1 MIKILFFA
9 QLRERLDCDAMTFDL
24 NSTVTTGWLRRQLAE
39 QGELWRDCLQQG
51 NLLMAVNQTLVDE
64 NAVVHDGD
72 EVAFFPPVTG
82 G

>member
-1 MIKILFFA
+1 MIRILFFA
-9 QLRERLDCDAMTFDL
+9 QLRERLECDSMTFDL
-24 NSTVTTGWLRRQLAE
+24 NSTVTVGWLRAQLIE
-39 QGELWRDCLQQG
+39 QGEIWRECFQKG

-64 NAVVHDGD
+64 NATIHDGD

>member
-9 QLRERLDCDAMTFDL
+9 KLKEQLGTSEIELSIKTGSLADVKEQIIKTNPSWAEFFTDNLLCAVNQAMATME
-24 NSTVTTGWLRRQLAE
+24 STVTT
-39 QGELWRDCLQQG
+39 
-51 NLLMAVNQTLVDE
+51 
-64 NAVVHDGD
+64 GD

>member
-9 QLRERLDCDAMTFDL
+9 QLREALGQQQIDFVCNEKISLADL
-24 NSTVTTGWLRRQLAE
+24 RIKIVNQYPQWE
-39 QGELWRDCLQQG
+39 KELTKK
-51 NLLMAVNQTLVDE
+51 NLLMAINKEFAQLESAVNP
-64 NAVVHDGD
+64 GD